1 MDFNTYLKEVHGYQK
16 GDRISADKARSLRV
30 QFAKSGNV
38 AAAENANA
46 DAIKTSIALEI
57 ENASEKGT
65 PFDAR
70 IIDSASKLFETGQFD
85 KALSLISDA
94 SKNIA
99 ETTKQQSE
107 AQQTELENKNLTLQ
121 QDKLKAEQTV
131 VDQEKKSIIEQA
143 KVRLAKI
150 NSVKSQDISDVV
162 GAFEPAARY
171 GRAVAAEMGANWA
184 KENQKLIKDLNFIA
198 TDDILEKA
206 RKLAPVTGTDLSF
219 LQERVAPQETDN
231 DTIWFDFL
239 NQEAKDLESV
249 IGEFGKTGSTE
260 PTTPLTDAQKLKA
273 KITK

>member
-16 GDRISADKARSLRV
+16 GDRISADKARQLRV
-30 QFAKSGNV
+30 QFANAGNV
-38 AAAENANA
+38 AATQNANSN
-46 DAIKTSIALEI
+46 AIRTSISLGI
-57 ENASEKGT
+57 ENAAKSGT
-65 PFDAR
+65 PIDAR
-70 IIDSASKLFETGQFD
+70 IIEDASNLFNTGQPE
-85 KALSLISDA
+85 KAQSLVSDA
-94 SKNIA
+94 LKNIA

-121 QDKLKAEQTV
+121 QDKLRAEQTV

-219 LQERVAPQETDN
+219 LQERIAPQETDN

-239 NQEAKDLESV
+239 DQEAKDLESI

-260 PTTPLTDAQKLKA
+260 VKAPLTAGQQLRAKTQK
-273 KITK
+273 

>member
-1 MDFNTYLKEVHGYQK
+1 MDFDTYLQQVHGYQE
-16 GDRISADKARSLRV
+16 GDRISADKARQLKV
-30 QFAKSGNV
+30 QFANAGNV
-38 AAAENANA
+38 AAAQNANA
-46 DAIKTSIALEI
+46 NAIKTSISLEV
-57 ENASEKGT
+57 ENAAKKGT
-65 PFDAR
+65 PIDAR
-70 IIDSASKLFETGQFD
+70 IIEGASNLFNTGQF
-85 KALSLISDA
+85 KEAQSLISDA

-131 VDQEKKSIIEQA
+131 VDQEKKSIIDQA

-150 NSVKSQDISDVV
+150 KSVRSQDVSDVV

-206 RKLAPVTGTDLSF
+206 RKLAPVTGTDLTF

-239 NQEAKDLESV
+239 DQEAKDLESV

-260 PTTPLTDAQKLKA
+260 ATPPLTDTQKLKA
-273 KITK
+273 KTLR